1 MTKEKLQWHSAFLA
15 ALHIEFENELH
26 LLNIEA
32 EHLLGRKPMQMD
44 VLIIKKEKE
53 TAIQKNI
60 GRIFR
65 QHNIIEYK
73 NPGDY
78 LSLND
83 FYKVYGYTC
92 FYQSDTAHVNEIK
105 PEELTITYACGRYPR
120 KLIRHL
126 EAFRRIKVRKQAP
139 GIYYLSGDAF
149 PIQLLITKELQKEEN
164 YWLQSLRDDFSVG
177 DDLMELAEKYE
188 SVKQNP
194 YYSAVMDLIIRAN
207 WRQIKEEKK
216 MCEALRELFADELI
230 ESKNQGIE
238 EGIKKGIEKGALQAK
253 MEAASNLLN
262 LLDIHTIAETVGLPV
277 EKVRQLKY
285 R

>member
-44 VLIIKKEKE
+44 VSIIKKEKE

-105 PEELTITYACGRYPR
+105 PILFRRYGFDYPCKLETDKGGEKNVRGPERIICGR
-120 KLIRHL
+120 IN
-126 EAFRRIKVRKQAP
+126 RIKK
-139 GIYYLSGDAF
+139 SG
-149 PIQLLITKELQKEEN
+149 N
-164 YWLQSLRDDFSVG
+164 
-177 DDLMELAEKYE
+177 
-188 SVKQNP
+188 
-194 YYSAVMDLIIRAN
+194 
-207 WRQIKEEKK
+207 
-216 MCEALRELFADELI
+216 
-230 ESKNQGIE
+230 
-238 EGIKKGIEKGALQAK
+238 
-253 MEAASNLLN
+253 
-262 LLDIHTIAETVGLPV
+262 
-277 EKVRQLKY
+277 
-285 R
+285 